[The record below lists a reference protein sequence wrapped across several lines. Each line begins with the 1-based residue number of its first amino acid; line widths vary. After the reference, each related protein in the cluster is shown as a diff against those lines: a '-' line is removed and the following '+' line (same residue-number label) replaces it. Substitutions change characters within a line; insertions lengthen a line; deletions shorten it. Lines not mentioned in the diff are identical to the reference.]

1 MDKEFNDIRSRLI
14 KLKNKSAK
22 KSDIEIL
29 NQQIRNIEMD
39 IEQIQLTKSVCT
51 TSDKSVFGSDKVE
64 SNN

>member
-1 MDKEFNDIRSRLI
+1 LDKEFNELKSNII

-22 KSDIEIL
+22 KGDIETI

-39 IEQIQLTKSVCT
+39 IEQIQLTKSVCS
-51 TSDKSVFGSDKVE
+51 TSDKSVSGSDKLE